1 MSRTAKELSEA
12 ISREISKIIIGKN
25 TQIKLITA
33 ALFEG
38 GHILLD
44 DLPGVGKTTLVKC
57 LSRVLGC
64 DSKRIQFTPDMLPS
78 DIIGMNIYDRNTG
91 SFRLLKGPVVTNL
104 LLADELNR
112 AIPRTQSALLEAMEE
127 RQITIDGNTEKLP
140 KPFCVLATQ
149 NPVESESTFR
159 LPAAQTDRFLIC
171 LSLGYPTQ
179 EEEMQMLKTVGQELP
194 FGELEVVT
202 GPEELNRLSK
212 EIQEQVN
219 ISDDVTAYIVTL
231 CSETRK
237 SPSLKLGASPRA
249 TRSLFRASKCLAA
262 INGRDF
268 VTPDDVREL
277 AKPVLCHRIM
287 LSSRASMEGK
297 TAERIIDELI
307 GTCPV
312 PPLTKDLFRE

>member
-1 MSRTAKELSEA
+1 MNHTARELAEA
-12 ISREISKIIIGKN
+12 VDREVSKIIIGKSD
-25 TQIKLITA
+25 QIRMITA
-33 ALFEG
+33 ALLEG

-57 LSRVLGC
+57 LAKVLGC
-64 DSKRIQFTPDMLPS
+64 SSKRIQFTPDMLPS

-91 SFRLLKGPVVTNL
+91 EFRLLRGPVVTNL

-171 LSLGYPTQ
+171 LSLGYPTA
-179 EEEMQMLKTVGQELP
+179 EEELEMLKTVGNEVAIDQ
-194 FGELEVVT
+194 LEVVT
-202 GPEELNRLSK
+202 GPEELIRLSGK
-212 EIQEQVN
+212 IQEEVTV
-219 ISDDVTAYIVTL
+219 SDEVASYIVGL
-231 CSETRK
+231 CAATRTD
-237 SPSLKLGASPRA
+237 PSLKLGASPRA
-249 TRSLFRASKCLAA
+249 TRSLYRVSKCLAA
-262 INGRDF
+262 IAGRDF
-268 VTPDDVREL
+268 VTPDDVKEL
-277 AKPVLCHRIM
+277 APSVLCHRIM

-297 TAERIIDELI
+297 TAGTVIAELLASH
-307 GTCPV
+307 PV
-312 PPLTKDLFRE
+312 PPETKTLFDE